1 MSLVLRFSFR
11 YTPKLVTSR
20 ERNPTLHFWL
30 SSDVGND
37 YKKVDPA
44 ETSEVALTIAVPK
57 GGIPVDASLNC
68 KVFVDTTNSRGE
80 PSSNEAGATAI
91 ALKEIL
97 NNTRQIQ
104 FSQDLLVY
112 TANEFKKGE
121 IAVTVAR
128 TGFLQGQSPFATPG
142 PYDLIPEHRELFVS
156 QLVNFMKL
164 SNVVF
169 EKKAST
175 FPSVAALHLPFWQF
189 NMHQVPG
196 EAFAMVRAKPSPE
209 AWWSNMA
216 DIALRRHYFNMP
228 LKEARSHFLNKA
240 SECEVMTVVA
250 KTHSIFI
257 NYCTYL
263 SDGIP
268 VERQTVGLMVG
279 GKREEWEFVS
289 MEAFSDN
296 IRARGNPA
304 LLVPPGA
311 DCEDGGAEQGFEA
324 MELLERED
332 WTDPVLMKM
341 HDARKNYFY
350 LQSLKGVRGAQLSDS
365 TDPSKDYNNLGG
377 HMCGSYMHRS
387 TFAKLTQRYNVAKPN
402 YEELDAPRLGRD
414 AAPILTLEGTG
425 LIDPLGFST
434 GDTEGSGL
442 ALAEQL
448 PGYQYLYADEEAIF
462 GQLKFISPQKRDA
475 LNDFYRVVQSAA
487 VPDLA
492 TLGYSSIQVVFLKKD
507 RRGEI
512 TTGVSYTDFLS
523 EDPSVMAYSMPD
535 MSHEQAAVVKQIMKH
550 VFPVKAFEVPQ
561 HRAAEFN
568 DNVHLQRVAMATQRQ
583 NRTLGTNHYICDF
596 FARYDQVTETFGR
609 QLEVLAMKKSKL
621 AQFQYFEE
629 PVTTGIGGYLLRF
642 YVNK

>member
-1 MSLVLRFSFR
+1 VPANRDFF
-11 YTPKLVTSR
+11 VT
-20 ERNPTLHFWL
+20 
-30 SSDVGND
+30 
-37 YKKVDPA
+37 
-44 ETSEVALTIAVPK
+44 
-57 GGIPVDASLNC
+57 
-68 KVFVDTTNSRGE
+68 
-80 PSSNEAGATAI
+80 
-91 ALKEIL
+91 
-97 NNTRQIQ
+97 
-104 FSQDLLVY
+104 
-112 TANEFKKGE
+112 
-121 IAVTVAR
+121 
-128 TGFLQGQSPFATPG
+128 
-142 PYDLIPEHRELFVS
+142 
-156 QLVNFMKL
+156 QLVNFMKQ
-164 SNVVF
+164 SSVIF
-169 EKKAST
+169 EKKDST

-209 AWWSNMA
+209 TWWSNMA
-216 DIALRRHYFNMP
+216 DIALRRHYSALS
-228 LKEARSHFLNKA
+228 LKEAKSHFLTKA
-240 SECEVMTVVA
+240 SEREVMTVVA
-250 KTHSIFI
+250 KMHSIFI

-279 GKREEWEFVS
+279 GQRDEWEFVP

-296 IRARGNPA
+296 IRSRGNPA
-304 LLVPPGA
+304 LFVPPGA

-332 WTDPVLMKM
+332 WTDPVLIKM
-341 HDARKNYFY
+341 HDARQNYFY
-350 LQSLKGVRGAQLSDS
+350 LQSLKGVRGAQLSDA
-365 TDPSKDYNNLGG
+365 TDPSKDYKNLGG

-387 TFAKLTQRYNVAKPN
+387 TFAKLTQRYNAANPN
-402 YEELDAPRLGRD
+402 YEELAIPRMGRD

-425 LIDPLGFST
+425 LIDPLGFSA
-434 GDTEGSGL
+434 GDTDGSGL
-442 ALAEQL
+442 RLAEHL
-448 PGYQYLYADEEAIF
+448 PGYQYLYADEESLFA
-462 GQLKFISPQKRDA
+462 QLKFISPQKRDA

-507 RRGEI
+507 RRGSI

-561 HRAAEFN
+561 HRAAEVN
-568 DNVHLQRVAMATQRQ
+568 ENAYLQRAALATQRQ
-583 NRTLGTNHYICDF
+583 KRALGEHHICDF

-609 QLEVLAMKKSKL
+609 QLEILAMKKSKL